1 MDRQV
6 NRDSQS
12 NLQAVEMSEMALISG
27 GIWDYS
33 NRLGPYLGQMLE
45 DRQDRKYGDVFGPK
59 TLDEAAHQ
67 ALEGW
72 VSIP

>member
-1 MDRQV
+1 MDRHVKQEAQLKV
-6 NRDSQS
+6 ET
-12 NLQAVEMSEMALISG
+12 VEMSELLLVSG

-33 NRLGPYLGQMLE
+33 NRLGMLGQMLE
-45 DRQDRKYGDVFGPK
+45 DRQDAKYGNVLGVT
-59 TLDEAAHQ
+59 TLDGAAHR

>member
-6 NRDSQS
+6 NEGAQ
-12 NLQAVEMSEMALISG
+12 LTFETVGMSELTLVSG

-45 DRQDRKYGDVFGPK
+45 DRQDAKYGNVLGVTTIDG
-59 TLDEAAHQ
+59 AAHR

-72 VSIP
+72 VSVP